1 MEKATVKCPS
11 HQIQVSK
18 KESALEVDLV
28 RSGFLD
34 RDFILN
40 LSNLENE
47 SFFIMTPDAQMG
59 PNGCTVL
66 ASFCPPSMANQ
77 KDLSAEIK
85 ILVDCSGSMEGDS
98 IESAKRALH
107 HVLSHL
113 HDNDQ
118 FSYSIFGSKVKHE
131 FASLKPAN
139 QLNIAA
145 ASVLISN
152 TQADM
157 GGTEIEDALLSTFNL
172 KGAEKKADV
181 LLITDG
187 EVWDTS
193 SIIAA
198 AKKSG
203 HRIFAIGV
211 GTSPAETLLRELAET
226 TGGACELVS
235 PKEDI
240 ETAIIRMFNRIH
252 LPRAKEIEINW
263 GTNET
268 PQWVVGANTAIFSG
282 NTHHVFAG
290 FKNTPT
296 RPAYLSY
303 QLGDSSERIGIG
315 ANSITRTKTGN
326 LSRLGAAQRLPALPE
341 DEQLSLALNY
351 QLITACTNCIMV
363 HVRSAEEKTTG
374 MPELQKIAQMQA
386 AGWGGAGSIYEVSY
400 SSKSMPMYDTL
411 QKCIESIDSI
421 NPKVDYSDYD
431 LPRVY
436 RSSRAE
442 AAPPE
447 LGGSSIDKK
456 LPPNKGED
464 YYEIPTFLRRDA
476 GNPVSQIKVDPLLPR
491 NVVSIANDKL
501 IKEGNLSLFV
511 REIEEKLFSDELN
524 FVLKK
529 LQNSMNREQA
539 WTIILYWILFKLAD
553 DVLWNEDTKIT
564 IETLV
569 SELNPKVFNSGLDV
583 VNLVF
588 KYLSPTRWE

>member
-1 MEKATVKCPS
+1 
-11 HQIQVSK
+11 
-18 KESALEVDLV
+18 
-28 RSGFLD
+28 
-34 RDFILN
+34 
-40 LSNLENE
+40 
-47 SFFIMTPDAQMG
+47 
-59 PNGCTVL
+59 
-66 ASFCPPSMANQ
+66 
-77 KDLSAEIK
+77 
-85 ILVDCSGSMEGDS
+85 MEGDS

-113 HDNDQ
+113 HNEDQ
-118 FSYSIFGSKVKHE
+118 FSYSMFGSHVKHE
-131 FASLKPAN
+131 FPNLKPAN
-139 QLNIAA
+139 QLNISA
-145 ASVLISN
+145 ASVLISK

-172 KGAEKKADV
+172 KGTDKKADV

-211 GTSPAETLLRELAET
+211 GTSPAETLLRELAEM

-240 ETAIIRMFNRIH
+240 EKAIIRMFNRIH

-282 NTHHVFAG
+282 NTYHVFAG
-290 FKNTPT
+290 FKNAPI

-315 ANSITRTKTGN
+315 ANSITRTEKGN
-326 LSRLGAAQRLPALPE
+326 LARLGAAQRLSKMPE
-341 DEQLSLALNY
+341 EDQLSLALHY
-351 QLITACTNCIMV
+351 QLITAHTNCIMV

-386 AGWGGAGSIYEVSY
+386 AGWGGAGSVYEVAY
-400 SSKSMPMYDTL
+400 SSKSMPMYDAIQYSLNTV
-411 QKCIESIDSI
+411 DSI
-421 NPKVDYSDYD
+421 MPGCSD
-431 LPRVY
+431 LRMPRVY

-442 AAPPE
+442 ADSTD

-456 LPPNKGED
+456 LPSNKD
-464 YYEIPTFLRRDA
+464 VDNYEIPAFLKRD
-476 GNPVSQIKVDPLLPR
+476 GGKPTSQIKDDPLLPR
-491 NVVSIANDKL
+491 DVVSIANDNL
-501 IKEGNLSLFV
+501 IKERNLSLFV

-539 WTIILYWILFKLAD
+539 WTIILYWILFKLTD
-553 DVLWNEDTKIT
+553 EIEWNEDTKIT

-588 KYLSPTRWE
+588 KYLSPIRWE